1 MHFFGGS
8 FFFLLLQY
16 GVFLSFLLSLICFHC
31 CSYEFLF
38 LLKRKGPSVTV
49 QCKKKKKEEDKLIL
63 NVFAFSLFLRAF
75 MRVRISGMGK
85 GSFFFFNGI
94 CAFPRSRSPAT
105 NPPFFLLT

>member
-49 QCKKKKKEEDKLIL
+49 QCKKKKKKKI
-63 NVFAFSLFLRAF
+63 N
-75 MRVRISGMGK
+75 
-85 GSFFFFNGI
+85 
-94 CAFPRSRSPAT
+94 
-105 NPPFFLLT
+105 